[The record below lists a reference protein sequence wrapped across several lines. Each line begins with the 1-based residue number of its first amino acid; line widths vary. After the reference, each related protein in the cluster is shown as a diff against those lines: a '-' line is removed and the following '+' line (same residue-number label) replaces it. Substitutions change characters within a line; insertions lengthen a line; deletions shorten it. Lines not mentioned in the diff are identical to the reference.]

1 MEPLAVRPGGGCA
14 ARARGDR
21 RRALVHP
28 SPGAQLER
36 AECLVP
42 GLGIRSCAAPE
53 LIAAGPVSVSQGG
66 ATLTVSTFLSSGGQT
81 IVRLRIAPS
90 VVDIEGMAGQ
100 DFPFDPAFA
109 AGTGQWTAVTVPL
122 RDGADRAMIAF
133 RAALVAVQGP
143 WTLRMPAGQGRS
155 RRNNGPG
162 SRRAVRS
169 RAPPAAYPRSIRH
182 PARCMRIASR
192 ACSGCPSA

>member
-1 MEPLAVRPGGGCA
+1 MVGYQSTRGRSPSRGSISGYLEGDLHEIARREVACHEPEGLRDAGDGWDTERRGGLVRSDLGGW
-14 ARARGDR
+14 
-21 RRALVHP
+21 
-28 SPGAQLER
+28 
-36 AECLVP
+36 
-42 GLGIRSCAAPE
+42 
-53 LIAAGPVSVSQGG
+53 
-66 ATLTVSTFLSSGGQT
+66 SGG
-81 IVRLRIAPS
+81 RLLIAPS